1 MMQSRIP
8 KVKNNSLL
16 QSKVTAKGLVITQT
30 PKQMYKLIQI
40 GTKDRARQE
49 RTIAS
54 LSRSVDRLTKRNSEL
69 ELKCKIAWRNTEQTR
84 KDLYSQLRIHMKAR
98 KDAQVELDEFKKG
111 VTVQ

>member
-1 MMQSRIP
+1 MTSRIP
-8 KVKNNSLL
+8 KVKKNSLL

-30 PKQMYKLIQI
+30 PKQMYQLIQV

-84 KDLYSQLRIHMKAR
+84 KELYSQLRIHMKAR
-98 KDAQVELDEFKKG
+98 NDAQDELDEFKKG